1 MTLRAATEQYIAWK
15 QARGERCRN
24 LECIMRRYA
33 RSVGETVGADEMSR
47 DQANAFLSDAPSA
60 TNRAIRHAT
69 VAGFYRYA
77 IGRNVATRSP
87 LPAEAPK
94 LPTAAPAYVYT
105 RDELSRLL
113 ASIGEVCKAG
123 DHIEP
128 RTFRAF
134 FLLLCG
140 SGLRRGEAVR
150 LAVSDVDLEN
160 ALLTIRQSKF
170 GKNRFVPLG
179 PQLVEVLRE
188 YERTRIRCLPDAK
201 DPAFFTRPD
210 GRPLNPDTVS
220 RTFARLRCAAGIRRE
235 DGAHFQPRLHDL
247 RATFAVRRLTAWYRQ
262 GADVQRLLPS
272 LSTYLGHSSV
282 AATQVYLRLTP
293 ELLEEAAERFEC
305 FATRGHGGRH
315 D

>member
-1 MTLRAATEQYIAWK
+1 MTLRDATEQYIAWK

-24 LECIMRRYA
+24 LECIMRRYT
-33 RSVGETVGADEMSR
+33 RRIGEMVGADEVSR
-47 DQANAFLSDAPSA
+47 DQASAFLSEAPSA
-60 TNRAIRHAT
+60 TNRAVRHAA

-87 LPAEAPK
+87 LPAEVPK
-94 LPTAAPAYVYT
+94 LPTSAPAYIYT

-113 ASIGEVCKAG
+113 ATISTVCKTG
-123 DHIEP
+123 DHLEP
-128 RTFRAF
+128 HTLRAF
-134 FLLLCG
+134 LLLLCG

-179 PQLVEVLRE
+179 SQLVQVLRK
-188 YERTRIRCLPDAK
+188 YERTRLHCLPDAK
-201 DPAFFTRPD
+201 DPDFFTRPD

-220 RTFARLRCAAGIRRE
+220 RTFARLRCAAGIRRQ
-235 DGAHFQPRLHDL
+235 DGAHHQPRLHDL
-247 RATFAVRRLTAWYRQ
+247 RAIFAVWRLTTWYRQ